1 MITVGIDVSKG
12 KSTVAAMKPG
22 GEIVL
27 APFDVTH
34 SASAM
39 SDLAESLKALDGEVR
54 IALEHTGKYH
64 QPIARY
70 LSDAG
75 LFVSVIN
82 PKLIHD
88 FGNNSI
94 RVVKTDPADA
104 MKIANYAILHWNDL
118 EKYSSEDETRLLL
131 KTYCRQ
137 FYKYSE
143 VKTALKNNLISI
155 LDQSFPDC
163 NTFFTSPARADD
175 GHQKW
180 VDFAGRFWH
189 CDCIRKYSLSR
200 FTSIYSNWC
209 RHNGYCINTAKVS
222 QIYTAAKDCIP
233 TLPCSEETRILVN
246 DAVSQINYISA
257 SMMSLLRNMNDLA
270 STLPE
275 YPIVSSMPG
284 VGPILTPQLI
294 GEIGDVRRFHNK
306 QALVAYAGVD
316 APPYQSGNFTSKHRH
331 ITKRGSK
338 NLRRVVFQVARCI
351 IQVKNEDDPVFR
363 FIDKKRAEGK
373 PYRIYM
379 IAGCNKLL
387 RTYYGRVTEYLNTI
401 S

>member
-64 QPIARY
+64 QPIARC

-118 EKYSSEDETRLLL
+118 EKYSSEDETRL
-131 KTYCRQ
+131 
-137 FYKYSE
+137 
-143 VKTALKNNLISI
+143 
-155 LDQSFPDC
+155 
-163 NTFFTSPARADD
+163 
-175 GHQKW
+175 
-180 VDFAGRFWH
+180 
-189 CDCIRKYSLSR
+189 RKCM
-200 FTSIYSNWC
+200 IAN
-209 RHNGYCINTAKVS
+209 
-222 QIYTAAKDCIP
+222 AAKSVFLYDKSKLGKRFLFKVCH
-233 TLPCSEETRILVN
+233 SG
-246 DAVSQINYISA
+246 
-257 SMMSLLRNMNDLA
+257 DLA
-270 STLPE
+270 Q
-275 YPIVSSMPG
+275 V
-284 VGPILTPQLI
+284 
-294 GEIGDVRRFHNK
+294 
-306 QALVAYAGVD
+306 
-316 APPYQSGNFTSKHRH
+316 
-331 ITKRGSK
+331 IT
-338 NLRRVVFQVARCI
+338 
-351 IQVKNEDDPVFR
+351 ED
-363 FIDKKRAEGK
+363 
-373 PYRIYM
+373 
-379 IAGCNKLL
+379 
-387 RTYYGRVTEYLNTI
+387 
-401 S
+401 

>member
-12 KSTVAAMKPG
+12 KSTVAAMKPD
-22 GEIVL
+22 GEIVFP
-27 APFDVTH
+27 PFDVTH
-34 SASAM
+34 SANALG
-39 SDLAESLKALDGEVR
+39 DLADSLRALGEDVR

-94 RVVKTDPADA
+94 RNVKTDPADA
-104 MKIANYAILHWNDL
+104 MKIASYAIIHWNDL
-118 EKYSSEDETRLLL
+118 ERYSSEDDTRLLL

-143 VKTALKNNLISI
+143 IKTSLKNNLISI

-163 NTFFTSPARADD
+163 NTFFTSPVRSD

-180 VDFAGRFWH
+180 IDFAGRFWH
-189 CDCIRKYSLSR
+189 CDCVRKYSLSR
-200 FTSIYSNWC
+200 FTSVYNSWC
-209 RHNGYCINTAKVS
+209 KRNGYSASEKKAL
-222 QIYTAAKDCIP
+222 QIYTSAKGSIP
-233 TLPCSEETRILVN
+233 SLPCSKETKVLVN
-246 DAVSQINYISA
+246 DAVSQINFISA
-257 SMMSLLRNMNDLA
+257 SMMSLLRVMDYLA
-270 STLPE
+270 SRLPE
-275 YPIVSSMPG
+275 YPVVSSMPG
-284 VGPILTPQLI
+284 IGPVLTPQLI

-306 QALVAYAGVD
+306 KALVAYAGVD
-316 APPYQSGNFTSKHRH
+316 APPYQSGNFNSSHRH
-331 ITKRGSK
+331 ITKRGSG
-338 NLRRVVFQVARCI
+338 NIRRVTFQAARCI
-351 IQVKNEDDPVFR
+351 ILVKNTDDPVFR

-373 PYRIYM
+373 PYRVYM
-379 IAGCNKLL
+379 IAGCNKFL
-387 RTYYGRVTEYLNTI
+387 RTYYGRVIEYLNTI